1 MIRPVLTALAASL
14 LLSLAGAAE
23 AQTPATPA
31 VLQKIDYSRSETWLC
46 LPGRKDAC
54 ASDNTATV
62 ITADGRTT
70 RETWAA
76 DPKAPVDCFYVYPT
90 VSNDPSILSDMTA
103 NDEERRVVEQQ
114 LARFASRCRV
124 FAPLYRQFTL
134 TALRASMTGQPLP
147 GGAAANAPRPDTG
160 YTDVVDAW
168 RHYLKTENKGRG
180 VILIGHSQGSGI
192 LTRLLASEIDGKP
205 EQKLLVS
212 AILAGTNLPVDPGKT
227 TGLLKSIPTCTAA
240 SQTGC
245 VVAFATFRSNIPP
258 PAGTLFG
265 RPRGTGTERVAACTN
280 PAALGG
286 GPAPL
291 DAYLAT
297 TANSQDP
304 AGWVKGGARIETPFV
319 KVPGLLTGAC
329 VSRDGLNWLEVT
341 VRADPAD
348 PRLDD
353 IRGDVVA
360 GGQVNAAWGLHL
372 IDVNLVMGDL
382 VNLVGEQSRAW
393 AGRKP

>member
-1 MIRPVLTALAASL
+1 MIRPVLTALAAAL
-14 LLSLAGAAE
+14 LLSAASSAH
-23 AQTPATPA
+23 AQAPAA
-31 VLQKIDYSRSETWLC
+31 AAASIDYGRSENWLC

-62 ITADGRTT
+62 IQADGRMT
-70 RETWAA
+70 RETWSA

-90 VSNDPSILSDMTA
+90 VSNDPSVLSDMTA

-134 TALRASMTGQPLP
+134 TALRASMMGQPLP
-147 GGAAANAPRPDTG
+147 GGAPANAPRPDTG

-168 RHYLKTENKGRG
+168 RRYLKTENKGRG
-180 VILIGHSQGSGI
+180 VILIGHSQGSGV
-192 LTRLLASEIDGKP
+192 LTRLLANEIDGKP

-240 SQTGC
+240 GQTGC
-245 VVAFATFRSNIPP
+245 VVAFATFRSNVPP
-258 PAGTLFG
+258 PAATLFG
-265 RPRGTGTERVAACTN
+265 RPRETGTGRVAACTN

-291 DAYLAT
+291 DAYLS
-297 TANSQDP
+297 TAANGQDP
-304 AGWVKGGARIETPFV
+304 TGWVKGGARIETPFV

-382 VNLVGEQSRAW
+382 VTLVGEQSRAW
-393 AGRKP
+393 AARKP

>member
-1 MIRPVLTALAASL
+1 MIRPALAAL
-14 LLSLAGAAE
+14 AAGLWLSAAGLAH
-23 AQTPATPA
+23 AQSVASPAGG
-31 VLQKIDYSRSETWLC
+31 IDYARGENWLC

-62 ITADGRTT
+62 IRADGRLE

-90 VSNDPSILSDMTA
+90 VSNDNAVLSDMVA

-114 LARFASRCRV
+114 LSRFASKCRV

-134 TALRASMTGQPLP
+134 TALRASMMGQPLP
-147 GGAAANAPRPDTG
+147 GGVPASAPRPDTG
-160 YTDVVDAW
+160 YNDVVDAW

-180 VILIGHSQGSGI
+180 VILIGHSQGSGV
-192 LTRLLASEIDGKP
+192 LTRLLANEIDGKP
-205 EQKLLVS
+205 DQRILVS

-240 SQTGC
+240 GQTGC
-245 VVAFATFRSNIPP
+245 VIAYATFRSTVPPP
-258 PAGTLFG
+258 PATLFG
-265 RPRGTGTERVAACTN
+265 RPREPGTGRVAACTN

-286 GPAPL
+286 GSAPL

-297 TANSQDP
+297 TGNGQDP
-304 AGWVKGGARIETPFV
+304 AGWVKGGPTFETPFV

-341 VRADPAD
+341 VKADPAD

-353 IRGDVVA
+353 IRGDVPA
-360 GGQVNAAWGLHL
+360 GSGVNAAWGLHL

-382 VNLVGEQSRAW
+382 IAMVDTQSRAW
-393 AGRKP
+393 TARRP

>member
-1 MIRPVLTALAASL
+1 MIRPVLTALASSL
-14 LLSLAGAAE
+14 LLSAAGSAFAQAPAA
-23 AQTPATPA
+23 TT
-31 VLQKIDYSRSETWLC
+31 VKIDYDRSETWLC
-46 LPGRKDAC
+46 LPGHKDAC
-54 ASDNTATV
+54 ATDNTATV
-62 ITADGRTT
+62 IKADGKTT

-76 DPKAPVDCFYVYPT
+76 DPEAPVDCFYVYPT

-114 LARFASRCRV
+114 LARFASKCRV

-147 GGAAANAPRPDTG
+147 GGAPANAPRPDTG

-180 VILIGHSQGSGI
+180 VILIGHSQGSGV
-192 LTRLLASEIDGKP
+192 LTRLLASEIDGKA

-212 AILAGTNLPVDPGKT
+212 AILAGTNLPVDPGKS
-227 TGLLKSIPTCTAA
+227 TGLLKSIPTCAA
-240 SQTGC
+240 AGQTGC
-245 VVAFATFRSNIPP
+245 VVAFATFRSNVPP
-258 PAGTLFG
+258 PTGTLFG
-265 RPRGTGTERVAACTN
+265 RPRETGTGRVAACTN

-286 GPAPL
+286 GQAPL
-291 DAYLAT
+291 DAYLSAA
-297 TANSQDP
+297 ANGQDP
-304 AGWVKGGARIETPFV
+304 AGWVRDGTRIETPFV

-341 VRADPAD
+341 VRADPTD

-393 AGRKP
+393 MARKP